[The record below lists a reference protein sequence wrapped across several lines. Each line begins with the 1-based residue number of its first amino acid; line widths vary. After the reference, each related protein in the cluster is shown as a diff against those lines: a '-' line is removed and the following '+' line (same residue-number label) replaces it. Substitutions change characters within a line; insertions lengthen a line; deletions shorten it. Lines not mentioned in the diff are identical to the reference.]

1 MKLPN
6 TENLL
11 VEREK
16 IVDYLLNLL
25 HRYGASK
32 ARFFISFG
40 FQLEAWEVLARA
52 LREHG
57 QRQEIRRSRQTPFGP
72 RFEVEGKLSTPDGQN
87 PMVRI
92 VWQLDKGQIAPR
104 LITAYPLERNYD

>member
-6 TENLL
+6 AIDLV

-16 IVDYLLNLL
+16 IVDHLLNLA
-25 HRYGASK
+25 HPMGASK

-40 FQLEAWEVLARA
+40 FTAGDWHMLAVA

-57 QRQEIRRSRQTPFGP
+57 QNDEISRTRQTGFGP
-72 RFEVEGKLSTPDGQN
+72 RFEVEGGLATPDGRR
-87 PMVRI
+87 PRVRS
-92 VWQLDKGQIAPR
+92 VWQFDSGASAPR
-104 LITAYPLERNYD
+104 LITAHPLETLP